1 MSGELI
7 VESGKRKVHRMS
19 LRRGDKREEER

>member
-7 VESGKRKVHRMS
+7 VESGKWKFHRMS
-19 LRRGDKREEER
+19 LRRVDDWEGGR